1 MDKEKVMQNSGEL
14 LLDVR
19 PDLARGDEPFA
30 RIMEAAASVQ
40 EGQAL
45 VLIAMAFIGLLV
57 LIAPFEPVP
66 LYGVL
71 AAQGFTHETRQVGA
85 AEWVVRFVRG

>member
-1 MDKEKVMQNSGEL
+1 MEEQMTTQEPGTI

-19 PDLARGDEPFA
+19 PDLTRGDEPFA

-45 VLIAMAFIGLLV
+45 A

-71 AAQGFTHETRQVGA
+71 GAQGFTHETRQVSST
-85 AEWVVRFVRG
+85 EWVVRFVRS

>member
-1 MDKEKVMQNSGEL
+1 MEEQMTTQEPGTIV
-14 LLDVR
+14 LDVR

-30 RIMEAAASVQ
+30 RIMQAAASVK
-40 EGQAL
+40 EGET
-45 VLIAMAFIGLLV
+45 LV

-71 AAQGFTHETRQVGA
+71 GGQGFTHETRQLGPG
-85 AEWVVRFVRG
+85 EWVVRFVRA

>member
-1 MDKEKVMQNSGEL
+1 MEEQMTTQESGAI

-30 RIMEAAASVQ
+30 RIMQAAASVK

-45 VLIAMAFIGLLV
+45 VI
-57 LIAPFEPVP
+57 IAPFEPVP

-71 AAQGFTHETRQVGA
+71 AAQGFTHETRQAGA
-85 AEWVVRFVRG
+85 AEWVVRFVRS